1 MDHLAQEVDRR
12 VAEIIGALAAGVAH
26 DFNNFLLGI
35 MGNASLA
42 REMLPPGA
50 PIADLLESIIQSSR
64 HGADLTRQMLAYAGA
79 GRVVVEPVDLSEMA
93 AETAVFAR
101 RVPLAHERVPTAN

>member
-35 MGNASLA
+35 LGNAGLA

-64 HGADLTRQMLAYAGA
+64 HGADLHSPDAGLRRRRPR
-79 GRVVVEPVDLSEMA
+79 GCR
-93 AETAVFAR
+93 AR
-101 RVPLAHERVPTAN
+101 GSF